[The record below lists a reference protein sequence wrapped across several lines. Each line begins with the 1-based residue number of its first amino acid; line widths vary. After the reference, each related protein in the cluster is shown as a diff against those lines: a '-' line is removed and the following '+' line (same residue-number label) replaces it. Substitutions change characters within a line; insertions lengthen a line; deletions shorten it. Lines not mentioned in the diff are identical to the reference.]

1 MAKKEE
7 NKYKYPSRFGSHMSM
22 VNVDGTASLRA
33 SGNTE
38 DVICTDEYG
47 DYITKTT
54 GINYVEYD
62 SSNPE
67 MNNEDE
73 DNNDSDRE
81 LDEAINNIRASL
93 PSTGLN

>member
-54 GINYVEYD
+54 KLDDGEVDWARAKGSRVKYEK
-62 SSNPE
+62 
-67 MNNEDE
+67 EDKTKKH
-73 DNNDSDRE
+73 R
-81 LDEAINNIRASL
+81 
-93 PSTGLN
+93 